1 MIKKDNIIELDIT
14 GMTHEGM
21 GVGKIEGFAVF
32 VQGAIEGEKVRA
44 KIIKVLKNYAIARVM
59 EYISSSP
66 FRTEP
71 FCPAYKR
78 CGGCSLQHMT
88 YEKTLDFKRQVVTD
102 NLIRIG
108 GLSDVK
114 VNETIGMENPLN
126 YRNKAQYPVGIG
138 KEGPIAGFFARRSHE
153 IIDAASCDIQH
164 SLSDKA
170 KDIVLGFVKALNIPV
185 YNENTGEGIIR
196 HVVTKIAFGT
206 GEVMVIIVAT
216 RPEIPKVNKLVYRLK
231 RDIPGL
237 GSIILNVNPKPGNV
251 VLGTQN
257 ITLYGKDTIED
268 KLDGLTFEISPL
280 SFYQVNSI
288 QTEVLYKKA
297 LEFASLSGNET
308 VYDLYCGIGT
318 ITLFAARK
326 ARLAIG
332 IEVVT
337 EAVEAARRN
346 AIKNNIVNTEFH
358 TGEAEK
364 VFPKLF
370 ANGKKADVV
379 FVDPPR
385 KGCDEVLLKTL
396 AEMSPSRIVYV
407 SCNPST
413 LARDL
418 KYLCGT
424 DAGYE
429 VKEVQPVDM
438 FPWTEH
444 VESVVLL
451 SHKRADSFIN
461 VKMEYDDDIYRAP
474 DRVTY
479 KLIQEYIEDKYN
491 FKVHTAYIAE
501 VKRSLGLPMYD
512 APNAVEELKYPY
524 KPAPEF
530 KVEAIKDA
538 LRHFNV
544 I

>member
-1 MIKKDNIIELDIT
+1 
-14 GMTHEGM
+14 
-21 GVGKIEGFAVF
+21 
-32 VQGAIEGEKVRA
+32 
-44 KIIKVLKNYAIARVM
+44 M

-318 ITLFAARK
+318 ITLFAA
-326 ARLAIG
+326 
-332 IEVVT
+332 
-337 EAVEAARRN
+337 N
-346 AIKNNIVNTEFH
+346 
-358 TGEAEK
+358 
-364 VFPKLF
+364 
-370 ANGKKADVV
+370 
-379 FVDPPR
+379 
-385 KGCDEVLLKTL
+385 
-396 AEMSPSRIVYV
+396 
-407 SCNPST
+407 
-413 LARDL
+413 
-418 KYLCGT
+418 
-424 DAGYE
+424 
-429 VKEVQPVDM
+429 
-438 FPWTEH
+438 
-444 VESVVLL
+444 
-451 SHKRADSFIN
+451 
-461 VKMEYDDDIYRAP
+461 
-474 DRVTY
+474 
-479 KLIQEYIEDKYN
+479 
-491 FKVHTAYIAE
+491 
-501 VKRSLGLPMYD
+501 SLGNRY
-512 APNAVEELKYPY
+512 
-524 KPAPEF
+524 
-530 KVEAIKDA
+530 
-538 LRHFNV
+538 
-544 I
+544 

>member
-1 MIKKDNIIELDIT
+1 MIKKDNIIVLDIT

-418 KYLCGT
+418 KYLYGT

-438 FPWTEH
+438 FPWTMH
-444 VESVVLL
+444 VECVVLMCA
-451 SHKRADSFIN
+451 SSKAG
-461 VKMEYDDDIYRAP
+461 KC
-474 DRVTY
+474 
-479 KLIQEYIEDKYN
+479 
-491 FKVHTAYIAE
+491 
-501 VKRSLGLPMYD
+501 
-512 APNAVEELKYPY
+512 
-524 KPAPEF
+524 
-530 KVEAIKDA
+530 
-538 LRHFNV
+538 
-544 I
+544 

>member
-370 ANGKKADVV
+370 ANGKEADVV

-438 FPWTEH
+438 FPWTMH